1 MGFELWVLGQCTLV
15 WPNTQYQ
22 PHFPFIAQSNAVLH
36 CCCLAHL
43 IGIVGA
49 TDFTP
54 RHRNKWM
61 GIPST
66 ASRTLD
72 KTCDMCTGP
81 LALLQPG
88 FATMPQRPLK
98 HLVMCPLLWRLPR
111 DQCSRNGPAWADGLL
126 RPVKSNAKVCHA
138 LSCWSKSP
146 VA

>member
-1 MGFELWVLGQCTLV
+1 MGFELWILGQCRLV
-15 WPNTQYQ
+15 WPKTQYQ

-49 TDFTP
+49 MDFTP

-72 KTCDMCTGP
+72 KTCDMYTGIFGGQT
-81 LALLQPG
+81 AG
-88 FATMPQRPLK
+88 SATTISI
-98 HLVMCPLLWRLPR
+98 LVSSLVLCPLLWTLPP
-111 DQCSRNGPAWADGLL
+111 DQHLPNGTTGGNGLL
-126 RPVKSNAKVCHA
+126 RPVKSNAKVCQA
-138 LSCWSKSP
+138 LFCWSKSP